1 MRATWRVSN
10 SVINIHQE
18 KPIISNYFEKDNVS
32 IHNNT
37 KIVNSFN
44 DFFVNLGPSLAAN
57 IPKRKGDNADRGLI
71 MDNVNSIFFVWLKR
85 KKYWILLKGSAD
97 CDDLDTIL
105 VKYIIESVIDP
116 FTYICNLSFSTGIFA
131 NNMKTAKVIPLH
143 KNGDKHV
150 FSNYRQVSLLPQFS
164 KVGKA
169 RQIYL

>member
-85 KKYWILLKGSAD
+85 KKY
-97 CDDLDTIL
+97 
-105 VKYIIESVIDP
+105 
-116 FTYICNLSFSTGIFA
+116 
-131 NNMKTAKVIPLH
+131 
-143 KNGDKHV
+143 
-150 FSNYRQVSLLPQFS
+150 
-164 KVGKA
+164 
-169 RQIYL
+169 